1 MGSEF
6 QRISSLYHKSI
17 VQREYSLIIYF
28 LSLVLKLPDELASII
43 FKGKLYHILGP
54 RCRILF
60 DMNEV
65 FLAHT

>member
-28 LSLVLKLPDELASII
+28 LSLFLKLPDELASII
-43 FKGKLYHILGP
+43 FNDDVYINTCK
-54 RCRILF
+54 R
-60 DMNEV
+60 
-65 FLAHT
+65 